1 MDIKKV
7 LLDSVDIEKLVN
19 GLLVEGL
26 EPAFKKVVA
35 SSDNLVDDAIFQ
47 MVYPPLTLALQRFI
61 AAEVAKLKA

>member
-7 LLDSVDIEKLVN
+7 LLDAIDLEKLVA

-26 EPAFKKVVA
+26 EPALKKVVA
-35 SSDNLVDDAIFQ
+35 DSSNPVDDAIMA
-47 MVYPPLTLALQRFI
+47 MVYPPLKNELQKLI